1 MVNSLND
8 TIDSSNIDYDVTH
21 INGHQ
26 GMEIITKF
34 AQDSVYTSIV
44 IGVRFNAALDHKH
57 PGHSFS
63 IRSEL
68 PEAPSIIYTLKCD
81 KHTNSYN
88 VTRIGSL
95 LVLLLLLFKKL

>member
-1 MVNSLND
+1 
-8 TIDSSNIDYDVTH
+8 
-21 INGHQ
+21 
-26 GMEIITKF
+26 MEIITKF
-34 AQDSVYTSIV
+34 AQDSVYTLID

-81 KHTNSYN
+81 KHTNNYN

-95 LVLLLLLFKKL
+95 LVLLLLLFKKI